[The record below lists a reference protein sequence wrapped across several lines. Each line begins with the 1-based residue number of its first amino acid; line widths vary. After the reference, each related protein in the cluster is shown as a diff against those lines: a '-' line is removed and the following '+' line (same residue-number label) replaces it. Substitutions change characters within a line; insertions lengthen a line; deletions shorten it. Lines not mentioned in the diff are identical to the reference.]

1 MKKSSVKED
10 SFYPDI
16 NDYLDSTDNSK
27 SVDIKGLEEF
37 IYKIRAFTGLSYDE
51 ASLVLKNF
59 FQCIRNSMLRGDI
72 VSLNSFGKFFVSSPK
87 CSNNKEQIFIKF
99 ELYPKLSKKI
109 NGKNK

>member
-1 MKKSSVKED
+1 MKKQDDKGQ
-10 SFYPDI
+10 FYPDI

-27 SVDIKGLEEF
+27 SVDVKGLEEF
-37 IYKIRAFTGLSYDE
+37 VYKICAFTGLSYDE
-51 ASLVLKNF
+51 SSLVLKNF

-99 ELYPKLSKKI
+99 EPYPKLSKKV
-109 NGKNK
+109 NGRNK